1 MGKEK
6 GRITPSTPC
15 LSALQQRL
23 GYSPPENNLSMGTP
37 NPSSWCALIKTV
49 SRGSRAWGGH
59 GQLLAYPEL
68 LPAVIRTGI

>member
-15 LSALQQRL
+15 LHALQQGL
-23 GYSPPENNLSMGTP
+23 GYSPPENSLSVGTP

-49 SRGSRAWGGH
+49 LRGDGVWGGH

-68 LPAVIRTGI
+68 LCEVIWTGI

>member
-15 LSALQQRL
+15 LRALQQLL
-23 GYSPPENNLSMGTP
+23 GYSPPENNLSVGTP
-37 NPSSWCALIKTV
+37 NPRSWCALIKTV
-49 SRGSRAWGGH
+49 LRGDGVLGGH

-68 LPAVIRTGI
+68 LCEVIWTGI